1 MKLLIMIVKRVLAL
15 IDFLIEYKT
24 KLQQVMIDSSK
35 SWTTGFDCGNNLQDF
50 NCKIMFYHIFIK
62 SLF

>member
-24 KLQQVMIDSSK
+24 KLQQVMINSSK
-35 SWTTGFDCGNNLQDF
+35 SWTTDFDCGNNL
-50 NCKIMFYHIFIK
+50 
-62 SLF
+62 